1 MRTWTFRKWMD
12 WPAIGLYSAG
22 SAVRPS
28 SSVRLRRRWE
38 TYYRRSEAP
47 RSTRLCPSHPS
58 PLVCTASSTSMR
70 PYRRTVR
77 TESGPLP
84 AGAVRQRGF
93 ELNRDPHRCVLPKAI
108 NRLRVI
114 FIQFHR
120 LPLFA
125 SPSHILSK
133 DVCYCSGHAAVAR
146 TRQVCSRPGFGARR
160 QQVGCGAS
168 RRGHVIRVARVI
180 AAAAAAADLAV
191 AVGVV
196 AAGPPRRRPYP
207 SLAVAAALAR
217 GLYLVVATPP
227 GATSP
232 PLEGPS
238 VGGLQVV
245 AWSTD
250 IWA

>member
-1 MRTWTFRKWMD
+1 MD

-47 RSTRLCPSHPS
+47 RSTRHCHSRPLPS
-58 PLVCTASSTSMR
+58 VCTASPTLMG

-93 ELNRDPHRCVLPKAI
+93 ELNRDPHQCVLPKAI
-108 NRLRVI
+108 NRRRVI

-120 LPLFA
+120 PPLFA

-133 DVCYCSGHAAVAR
+133 GVRYCSGHAAAAR
-146 TRQVCSRPGFGARR
+146 TKRLCNRPGLGARR

-168 RRGHVIRVARVI
+168 RRGHVIRVAGVT
-180 AAAAAAADLAV
+180 AAAAAPDLAV
-191 AVGVV
+191 AAGVV
-196 AAGPPRRRPYP
+196 AAGPPRRRAYPY
-207 SLAVAAALAR
+207 LAVAAALAR
-217 GLYLVVATPP
+217 GTHLVVATPP
-227 GATSP
+227 GTTSP

-245 AWSTD
+245 VWSTD
-250 IWA
+250 M

>member
-1 MRTWTFRKWMD
+1 MD

-22 SAVRPS
+22 SAVRPLS
-28 SSVRLRRRWE
+28 SARLRRRWE

-47 RSTRLCPSHPS
+47 RSTRLCHSHPS
-58 PLVCTASSTSMR
+58 PLVCTASPTLMR

-108 NRLRVI
+108 NRLQVI

-133 DVCYCSGHAAVAR
+133 GVCYCSGHAAAAR
-146 TRQVCSRPGFGARR
+146 TKQVCSRPGFGARR
-160 QQVGCGAS
+160 RQVGCGAS
-168 RRGHVIRVARVI
+168 RRGHVIRVARVMRRRRRRRPRPRYRRRGRRRRPPSLSSLSI
-180 AAAAAAADLAV
+180 
-191 AVGVV
+191 
-196 AAGPPRRRPYP
+196 PRRRRRPREGDVSRRRHP
-207 SLAVAAALAR
+207 ARHHVAAAR
-217 GLYLVVATPP
+217 GPFSRWTP
-227 GATSP
+227 GR
-232 PLEGPS
+232 GM
-238 VGGLQVV
+238 V
-245 AWSTD
+245 D
-250 IWA
+250 